1 MCIYSLPY
9 QHLIGSDDLRLFYDQ
24 SLMTVA
30 SNDLS
35 NSATNST
42 STLGAERTKNE
53 QPSASPMFLLEE
65 YEILSHLTVLVS
77 PILALELSDS
87 SISWS

>member
-1 MCIYSLPY
+1 
-9 QHLIGSDDLRLFYDQ
+9 
-24 SLMTVA
+24 MTVA

-53 QPSASPMFLLEE
+53 QPSSTSPMFLLEE